1 MSRYSWMNGEFE
13 RAFSTVLRFGSVT
26 ELSVPLRTGSPKL
39 VEPTRLCTPGLSMY
53 ARNCA
58 HCGSGAFTE
67 QAKPSPPPSS
77 EPGVALLPGTFGN
90 ANQPRKLGIF
100 WSGVSGCMTPGF
112 QWPWSSIAT
121 LPFASRPAE
130 LDGTCC
136 AGVARY
142 PSWKGF
148 ASSSCCTYCPA
159 FSQQVSL
166 KL

>member
-1 MSRYSWMNGEFE
+1 MKGEFE
-13 RAFSTVLRFGSVT
+13 RAFSTVRRLGSVT

-39 VEPTRLCTPGLSMY
+39 VEPMRFCTPGLSTY

-58 HCGSGAFTE
+58 HCGCGAFAE

-90 ANQPRKLGIF
+90 ANQPRKLGILPF
-100 WSGVSGCMTPGF
+100 GVSGCMTPGF
-112 QWPWSSIAT
+112 QWPCSSIAP
-121 LPFASRPAE
+121 LPFARRPAE
-130 LDGTCC
+130 LVATCC

-142 PSWKGF
+142 PSWNGL
-148 ASSSCCTYCPA
+148 ASRSCCTYWPA
-159 FSQQVSL
+159 LSQQRSL

>member
-1 MSRYSWMNGEFE
+1 MNGEFD
-13 RAFSTVLRFGSVT
+13 RAFKTVLRFGSVT
-26 ELSVPLRTGSPKL
+26 DVSVPLRTGSPKL
-39 VEPTRLCTPGLSMY
+39 VEPMRFCTPGLSMY

-58 HCGSGAFTE
+58 HCGSGAFAE

-90 ANQPRKLGIF
+90 ANQPRKLGTF
-100 WSGVSGCMTPGF
+100 WSGVSGCMTPAF
-112 QWPWSSIAT
+112 QCPCSSMAT

-130 LDGTCC
+130 LVGTCC
-136 AGVARY
+136 AGVARK

-148 ASSSCCTYCPA
+148 ASRSCCTYAPA
-159 FSQQVSL
+159 LSQHGSL